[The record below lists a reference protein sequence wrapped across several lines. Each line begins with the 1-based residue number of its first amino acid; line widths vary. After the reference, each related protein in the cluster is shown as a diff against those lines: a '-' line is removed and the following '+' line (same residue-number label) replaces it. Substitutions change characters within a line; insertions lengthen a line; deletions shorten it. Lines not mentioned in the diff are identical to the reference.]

1 MSRKVPRSSNVSENQ
16 TLEDLALTSRS
27 ATQGGSVKDASRNM
41 HARLSGRMWFS
52 ACAGEG
58 GRLPPPDPAPE
69 AASPSMF
76 PQIMMEERLRLQ
88 QQSMQ
93 AMQDERE
100 TQKHGFE
107 EEITVY
113 KEQIKQHSQT
123 IVSLEERLCQVTQHH
138 RKVEGEIGTLKDN
151 EPGRA
156 GAGGETH
163 DLATPPWPRGWDS
176 SNGSF
181 TLCRPILLL
190 ITHDAKCPPGPNR
203 TKVMT
208 MS

>member
-1 MSRKVPRSSNVSENQ
+1 M
-16 TLEDLALTSRS
+16 
-27 ATQGGSVKDASRNM
+27 KDASRNRY
-41 HARLSGRMWFS
+41 ARLLGRMRFS
-52 ACAGEG
+52 AWPGEG
-58 GRLPPPDPAPE
+58 DRLPPPDPAPE

-100 TQKHGFE
+100 SQKHGFE

-138 RKVEGEIGTLKDN
+138 RKIEGEIATLKDN
-151 EPGRA
+151 ESGRA
-156 GAGGETH
+156 GAGGEKPTIQQ
-163 DLATPPWPRGWDS
+163 LLRGLGLGPISQLPRS
-176 SNGSF
+176 LSAPF
-181 TLCRPILLL
+181 AP
-190 ITHDAKCPPGPNR
+190 HR
-203 TKVMT
+203 T
-208 MS
+208 

>member
-1 MSRKVPRSSNVSENQ
+1 MSRKVPRSSSVSESQ
-16 TLEDLALTSRS
+16 TLEGLALTDRP
-27 ATQGGSVKDASRNM
+27 ATQGGSVKDASRDM
-41 HARLSGRMWFS
+41 YTRLSGKMRFS

-58 GRLPPPDPAPE
+58 GRLSPPDPAPK
-69 AASPSMF
+69 AAPPSMF

-100 TQKHGFE
+100 SQKHGFE

-138 RKVEGEIGTLKDN
+138 RKIEGEIATLKDN
-151 EPGRA
+151 ESGRA

-163 DLATPPWPRGWDS
+163 RPAAPAWPRAGTHLTAPSLSVGPFCS
-176 SNGSF
+176 SSHM
-181 TLCRPILLL
+181 TLNALRGLAEP
-190 ITHDAKCPPGPNR
+190 K
-203 TKVMT
+203 
-208 MS
+208 

>member
-1 MSRKVPRSSNVSENQ
+1 M
-16 TLEDLALTSRS
+16 
-27 ATQGGSVKDASRNM
+27 KDSSRNM
-41 HARLSGRMWFS
+41 QARLSGRMWFS

-58 GRLPPPDPAPE
+58 GRLPPPDPATK
-69 AASPSMF
+69 AASPPMF
-76 PQIMMEERLRLQ
+76 PQIMMEERLKLQ

-100 TQKHGFE
+100 SQKHGFE

-138 RKVEGEIGTLKDN
+138 RKIEGEIATLKDN

-156 GAGGETH
+156 GAAGETH
-163 DLATPPWPRGWDS
+163 HPAAPV
-176 SNGSF
+176 
-181 TLCRPILLL
+181 
-190 ITHDAKCPPGPNR
+190 CPPAGPHL
-203 TKVMT
+203 TAPSLSVGPFCSSSHVMLNALQGLT
-208 MS
+208 EPK